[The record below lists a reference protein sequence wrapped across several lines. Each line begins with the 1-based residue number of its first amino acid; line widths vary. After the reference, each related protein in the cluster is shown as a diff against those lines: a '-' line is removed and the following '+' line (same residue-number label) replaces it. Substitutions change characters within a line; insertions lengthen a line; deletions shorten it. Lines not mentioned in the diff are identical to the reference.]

1 MKALLSVLV
10 MLGLVGVPAFAND
23 NTGEN
28 KMEKAAQEAGSMAK
42 EATETMKKE
51 GKEVK
56 KAAKKATKATKK
68 EWDKTKKA
76 VEEKTEGAMQEE
88 GAM

>member
-10 MLGLVGVPAFAND
+10 MLGLVGVPAFSND
-23 NTGEN
+23 YDEENTMERVGEETESMV
-28 KMEKAAQEAGSMAK
+28 KDAKKA
-42 EATETMKKE
+42 T
-51 GKEVK
+51 K
-56 KAAKKATKATKK
+56 KAAKKAKKATKK
-68 EWDKTKKA
+68 EWNKAKKT

>member
-10 MLGLVGVPAFAND
+10 MLGLVGVSAFAYD
-23 NTGEN
+23 NTGTN
-28 KMEKAAQEAGSMAK
+28 KAETTGQEAGSMAK
-42 EATETMKKE
+42 EA
-51 GKEVK
+51 KEVK
-56 KAAKKATKATKK
+56 KTAKKATKATKK